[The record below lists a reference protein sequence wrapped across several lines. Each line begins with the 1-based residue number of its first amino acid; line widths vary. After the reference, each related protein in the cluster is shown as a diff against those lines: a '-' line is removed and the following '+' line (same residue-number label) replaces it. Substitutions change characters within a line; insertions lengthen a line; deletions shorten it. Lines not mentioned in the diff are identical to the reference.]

1 MRHWLR
7 NIATVNSRKE
17 SGVMR
22 AFIKHLLIVG
32 TAAAALIA
40 AIPLVTPVS
49 AAAKGS
55 ENKGRFYFRETCKT
69 CHTKGA
75 VGGEITPLNKTQ
87 AQWKM
92 YFASGKHARGKE
104 VLTKF
109 MPDDQVRDVSAYLD
123 AHAADSL
130 QPETCGK

>member
-1 MRHWLR
+1 MRGFILYML
-7 NIATVNSRKE
+7 IGAATV
-17 SGVMR
+17 
-22 AFIKHLLIVG
+22 AFI
-32 TAAAALIA
+32 AAN
-40 AIPLVTPVS
+40 PPVTPVS
-49 AAAKGS
+49 AAVKGS
-55 ENKGRFYFRETCKT
+55 ENKGRFYFRGTCKT

-87 AQWKM
+87 AQWKT

-104 VLTKF
+104 LLTKV
-109 MPDDQVRDVSAYLD
+109 MPEDQVRDVAAYLD

>member
-1 MRHWLR
+1 
-7 NIATVNSRKE
+7 
-17 SGVMR
+17 MR
-22 AFIKHLLIVG
+22 AFIKQLLIVG
-32 TAAAALIA
+32 AAAAAFIS
-40 AIPLVTPVS
+40 AIPPVTPVL
-49 AAAKGS
+49 AAPKGS
-55 ENKGRFYFRETCKT
+55 ESKGRYYFRGTCKT

-87 AQWKM
+87 AQWRM

-104 VLTKF
+104 ILTKF
-109 MPDDQVRDVSAYLD
+109 MTEDQLRDVSAFLD

>member
-1 MRHWLR
+1 MR
-7 NIATVNSRKE
+7 
-17 SGVMR
+17 G
-22 AFIKHLLIVG
+22 FIQYLLIG
-32 TAAAALIA
+32 AAAAAFIL
-40 AIPLVTPVS
+40 AIPPVTPVS
-49 AAAKGS
+49 AGAKGS
-55 ENKGRFYFRETCKT
+55 ESKGRYYFRGTCKT

-104 VLTKF
+104 ILTKF
-109 MPDDQVRDVSAYLD
+109 MPEDQVRDVSAYLD

>member
-1 MRHWLR
+1 MRRIFQFFFLISVLA
-7 NIATVNSRKE
+7 IAVAGHFGS
-17 SGVMR
+17 
-22 AFIKHLLIVG
+22 
-32 TAAAALIA
+32 
-40 AIPLVTPVS
+40 VTPAS
-49 AAAKGS
+49 AAPKGS
-55 ENKGRFYFRETCKT
+55 ESKGRYYFRGTCKS

-92 YFASGKHARGKE
+92 YFASGKHSHGKE

-109 MPDDQVRDVSAYLD
+109 LTDDQIRDVAAFLD

>member
-1 MRHWLR
+1 MRR
-7 NIATVNSRKE
+7 
-17 SGVMR
+17 
-22 AFIKHLLIVG
+22 FIQHLFVLG
-32 TAAAALIA
+32 ALAAVFVA
-40 AIPLVTPVS
+40 AIPPVIPGV
-49 AAAKGS
+49 AAASKGS
-55 ENKGRFYFRETCKT
+55 ESKGRYYFRGTCKS

-92 YFASGKHARGKE
+92 YFLAGKHDKGKE
-104 VLTKF
+104 PLTKF
-109 MPDDQVRDVSAYLD
+109 MTEDQVRDVSTFLD

>member
-1 MRHWLR
+1 MRRILP
-7 NIATVNSRKE
+7 ILFLGVLAVVFASMFSTV
-17 SGVMR
+17 
-22 AFIKHLLIVG
+22 
-32 TAAAALIA
+32 T
-40 AIPLVTPVS
+40 VTPVS

-55 ENKGRFYFRETCKT
+55 ESKGRYFFRGTCKN

-87 AQWKM
+87 AQWKA
-92 YFASGKHARGKE
+92 YFAAGKHARGKE
-104 VLTKF
+104 PLSKVMSEEQL
-109 MPDDQVRDVSAYLD
+109 RDVATFLD

>member
-1 MRHWLR
+1 
-7 NIATVNSRKE
+7 
-17 SGVMR
+17 MR
-22 AFIKHLLIVG
+22 ALIKQLLIVG
-32 TAAAALIA
+32 AAATALIVA
-40 AIPLVTPVS
+40 TPPVTSVS
-49 AAAKGS
+49 AGVKGS
-55 ENKGRFYFRETCKT
+55 ESKGRYYFRGTCKT

-92 YFASGKHARGKE
+92 YFASGKHAKGKE
-104 VLTKF
+104 LLLKL
-109 MPDDQVRDVSAYLD
+109 MPEDQVRDVAAYLD

>member
-1 MRHWLR
+1 MFCLPKTRLASDLFMR
-7 NIATVNSRKE
+7 T
-17 SGVMR
+17 
-22 AFIKHLLIVG
+22 FIQYLLILG
-32 TAAAALIA
+32 AAAAFVA
-40 AIPLVTPVS
+40 AIPPATPV
-49 AAAKGS
+49 AAAVKGS
-55 ENKGRFYFRETCKT
+55 ESKGRYYFRGTCKS

-87 AQWKM
+87 AQWKT
-92 YFASGKHARGKE
+92 YFAAGKHAKGKE

-109 MPDDQVRDVSAYLD
+109 MTEDQVRDVAAFLD